1 MPIIGRKNDRFIS
14 DILDINKICEQPRN
28 KSVKVSNNGRVKNM
42 HLWSILALLMLCGP
56 LLAAA
61 GTVYKSVDADGRVS
75 YSDIKPTAPE
85 LEVKEIVLSD
95 KPKVDMEAEEA
106 RLARISETADRLRQA
121 RLEQKEL
128 DIREQEAQQSAAPPP
143 PVIVEEK
150 RVYYPYAWQRQH
162 RPFPSS
168 PHHKSREG
176 DRDTRPLRRTDRE
189 RDSGPVIVPKSPL
202 LQPGQ

>member
-1 MPIIGRKNDRFIS
+1 MAASGV
-14 DILDINKICEQPRN
+14 ICEQRRN
-28 KSVKVSNNGRVKNM
+28 KSVKVSNNVRVKSM
-42 HLWSILALLMLCGP
+42 LRRPILTLLMLTSP

-75 YSDIKPTAPE
+75 YSDIKPIASD
-85 LEVKEIVLSD
+85 LDVKEIVLSD
-95 KPKVDMEAEEA
+95 KAPTVDMEAEQA
-106 RLARISETADRLRQA
+106 RLARISETADKLRQA

-128 DIREQEAQQSAAPPP
+128 DIREQEAQQSVAPPP
-143 PVIVEEK
+143 QVIVEEK

-168 PHHKSREG
+168 PHHRLREE

-189 RDSGPVIVPKSPL
+189 RDSGRLIVPKSPL
-202 LQPGQ
+202 LTP